1 MVPSFLHQISKHL
14 LPDGTSS
21 ISPHLPTM
29 LDQTEKSRKQLTR
42 PNESSRKQCSTTRI
56 VTSLYSTG
64 GILQPKG
71 SIPRQFRGWWEGEQG
86 LSFQL
91 QQDCWD
97 PCKLPKSAKDLV
109 TKKREKQ
116 AHYYNN
122 GAKQLK
128 ELKPGDIVRIKPD
141 PKDRKKL
148 WKKATCLQEVAP
160 RSYEVHLEGTG
171 YRTNWKDLIATQERP
186 EIDNHAGE
194 SDEPPLTDDQA
205 QRVIDPVQPGTPLPE
220 DTAPERP
227 ETSQRAPEIPQQTER
242 RSTGGC
248 HCIWSASF
256 LSSRQQPVTVFS
268 TVFQT
273 IPMHLVGNTNTIK

>member
-1 MVPSFLHQISKHL
+1 MFDHKDPYLTLLDWRNTPTEGLDSSPAQRLMGRRTRTL
-14 LPDGTSS
+14 LPT
-21 ISPHLPTM
+21 
-29 LDQTEKSRKQLTR
+29 
-42 PNESSRKQCSTTRI
+42 
-56 VTSLYSTG
+56 STG
-64 GILQPKG
+64 LLKP
-71 SIPRQFRGWWEGEQG
+71 
-86 LSFQL
+86 
-91 QQDCWD
+91 
-97 PCKLPKSAKDLV
+97 KLPKSAKDLV

-116 AHYYNN
+116 AHFYNN
-122 GAKQLK
+122 GVKQLK

-160 RSYEVHLEGTG
+160 RSYEVDLEGTG

-205 QRVIDPVQPGTPLPE
+205 QRVIDPVQPGRPLPE

-248 HCIWSASF
+248 HCI
-256 LSSRQQPVTVFS
+256 
-268 TVFQT
+268 
-273 IPMHLVGNTNTIK
+273 